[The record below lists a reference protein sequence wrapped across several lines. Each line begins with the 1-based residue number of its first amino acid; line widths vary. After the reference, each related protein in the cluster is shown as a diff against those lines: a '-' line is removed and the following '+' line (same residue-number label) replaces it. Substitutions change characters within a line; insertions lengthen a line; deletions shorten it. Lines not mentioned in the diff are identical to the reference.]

1 MGLDANF
8 QYGQIPL
15 DEEEME
21 GLLLPTIAT
30 HGELDEFEQQNI
42 EQAVLWTMGRAFKS
56 KVVFS
61 EDFVRMIHK
70 RMFKNV
76 WAWAGEFRKTNKN
89 IGVEYWQIPV
99 ELRSLLE
106 DVKYWYEHHTFSPD
120 EIAIRFKHRIVCIH
134 CFANGNG
141 RHSRLIAD
149 IIVEKIYNEP
159 VFTWGSAKLHK
170 KGEARLK
177 YLQDLKEADKG
188 NYSLL
193 LAFARS

>member
-1 MGLDANF
+1 
-8 QYGQIPL
+8 
-15 DEEEME
+15 
-21 GLLLPTIAT
+21 
-30 HGELDEFEQQNI
+30 
-42 EQAVLWTMGRAFKS
+42 
-56 KVVFS
+56 
-61 EDFVRMIHK
+61 
-70 RMFKNV
+70 MFKNV

-89 IGVEYWQIPV
+89 IGVDYWQIPV

-159 VFTWGSAKLHK
+159 VFTWGSAKLLK
-170 KGEARLK
+170 KGEARLL
-177 YLQDLKEADKG
+177 YLQALKEADKG
-188 NYSLL
+188 DYSLL